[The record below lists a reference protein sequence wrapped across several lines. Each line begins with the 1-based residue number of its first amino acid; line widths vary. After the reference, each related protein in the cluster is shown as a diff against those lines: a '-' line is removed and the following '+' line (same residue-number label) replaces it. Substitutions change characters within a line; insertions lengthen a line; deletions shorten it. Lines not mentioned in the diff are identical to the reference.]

1 MMFNKSHYQH
11 GPRMHGN
18 NLDVSI
24 NIYYRKF
31 NSGYDS
37 EVAETTSFGPGDDE
51 HFLTAFKTILVA
63 TGMDVDKANKLRFIK
78 ENNNAS

>member
-1 MMFNKSHYQH
+1 MQQ
-11 GPRMHGN
+11 N

-37 EVAETTSFGPGDDE
+37 EVAETTNFGPGDDS

-63 TGMDVDKANKLRFIK
+63 VGMDVDKASSLRFG
-78 ENNNAS
+78 EH